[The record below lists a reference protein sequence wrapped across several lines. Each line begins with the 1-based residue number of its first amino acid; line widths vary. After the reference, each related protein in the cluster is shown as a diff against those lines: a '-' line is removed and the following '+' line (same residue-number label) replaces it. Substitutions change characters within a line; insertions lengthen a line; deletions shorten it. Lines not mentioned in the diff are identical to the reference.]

1 MVNYIAII
9 GIGVINFFLFVS
21 FIINLF
27 SHYRNK
33 RFVCYMHLLFWLIFN
48 ITIFI
53 VGVLPELNKIN
64 VIY

>member
-9 GIGVINFFLFVS
+9 GIGVINFFTFVS
-21 FIINLF
+21 FIINLC

-33 RFVCYMHLLFWLIFN
+33 RFVCYMHLLFAIIFN
-48 ITIFI
+48 ITVFI